1 MAIGF
6 WTADTIAQLIDLWG
20 KELSASVIAKT
31 MTISRNAV
39 LGKVHRL
46 GLSHRV
52 KTGAASSR
60 IKKIPVEKPAKA
72 QGYSRPKLTPIVGP
86 PSGIALRTGASSFT
100 IKRRAWVEVSKNE
113 LRAQLAQ
120 AVKNTA
126 ALDVA

>member
-86 PSGIALRTGASSFT
+86 PSGIALRTGASFT

-113 LRAQLAQ
+113 LRAQLTA